1 MNKLEQLRAMIRRM
15 DDALGIWGDV
25 IGAVSIV
32 ALPFLSIWLLAGW
45 GVGQ

>member
-15 DDALGIWGDV
+15 DDALGIWGDI

-32 ALPFLSIWLLAGW
+32 ALPFLLIWAGW
-45 GVGQ
+45 GIGQ